1 MKDLFPWTF
10 GPKLWVHTIY
20 QNALYMGVHDT
31 RQNTVSGEPFLSLRQ
46 TQILP
51 CLSTRL
57 TCGDLWPPKFK
68 ETLSF
73 SVVKDPWFTN
83 LSSLWR
89 DSRTLLRPPNPYENS
104 MTSPP
109 CGLPLCLSPVLWHP
123 SAHLCRL
130 KRDTKPGSGITVEQY
145 RNSRVKSYCCSCL
158 VKENRQLLTILCIEI
173 ETHFSG
179 QLLHIIPGSIQR
191 AVMICSSLYGTTVTT
206 RMPSN

>member
-10 GPKLWVHTIY
+10 GPKLWVHTIH

-89 DSRTLLRPPNPYENS
+89 DSRTLLRPPNPYEKS

-109 CGLPLCLSPVLWHP
+109 CGLPFMFVSSAVASKCPSLQTKTWHK
-123 SAHLCRL
+123 AR
-130 KRDTKPGSGITVEQY
+130 KWD
-145 RNSRVKSYCCSCL
+145 YCG
-158 VKENRQLLTILCIEI
+158 TI
-173 ETHFSG
+173 
-179 QLLHIIPGSIQR
+179 QKQ
-191 AVMICSSLYGTTVTT
+191 
-206 RMPSN
+206 